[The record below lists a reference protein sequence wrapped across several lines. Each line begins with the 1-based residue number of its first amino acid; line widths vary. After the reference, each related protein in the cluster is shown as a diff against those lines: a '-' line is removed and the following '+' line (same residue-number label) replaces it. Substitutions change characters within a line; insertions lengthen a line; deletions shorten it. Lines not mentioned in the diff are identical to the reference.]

1 MERRHLYRDSLLAT
15 AASLTLLLGVSV
27 YNIDSRILVDPLLVS
42 AGCVGMVG
50 IEVLLLRVPDLTQR
64 LWERSAVRVASTLGV
79 LVGGGLAMVVGV
91 TWVVAVLVWGLLAY
105 VALVGVVVLTGRN
118 PLDRLV

>member
-1 MERRHLYRDSLLAT
+1 MEQRHLYRDSLLAT